1 MRSPARPTADPS
13 RFPALMGALVVGV
26 ALTLGGC
33 AQAGP
38 VESTLAETPS
48 NLAPIASSTSSPT
61 TNGTSVP
68 ATTTTTTIPPVPV
81 TIEVTTGSVEAT
93 VTVTH
98 VLGEVTGTTP
108 FAEAISAGPV
118 TVAVEAEGYQRAVE
132 ELTVVGDTALQV
144 LLDPPG
150 QLVDRLTVI
159 PTGRQPKQV
168 AFLPDNSELW
178 VTTLGGVGVE
188 VYDPFSGRQ
197 LASIDLPTA
206 GAVEVIFNQE
216 GTTAYVS
223 QMETAS
229 VYEIDVASKEVRRQL
244 DTGGSWTKVMALS
257 PDESLLYAS
266 NWISDDVSEIDL
278 ATGEVLRRI
287 PTVDT
292 PRGLVVTPDASRLY
306 VAGFDSG
313 EIQVID
319 LLTGYGEVIHSSGGS
334 LRHLVLDP
342 SGETIYASDMTKD
355 LTLTVDIATNQ
366 VEVLAQ
372 SDRKPNTIDISPDGR
387 VLFVSNRGAN
397 NPETY
402 LKPGP
407 EWGSVVLI
415 DTATGDYLDAIVG
428 GNQCTA
434 LDVSPDGTLLAYSD
448 FLDDRV
454 TVYRVP
460 SHSVLAA
467 GGGGRWEVHRAELR
481 K

>member
-1 MRSPARPTADPS
+1 MA
-13 RFPALMGALVVGV
+13 ALVVGV

-33 AQAGP
+33 VQADP
-38 VESTLAETPS
+38 AESTLPAGAPS
-48 NLAPIASSTSSPT
+48 TLAPAASSTSPPT
-61 TNGTSVP
+61 TIGTVVP
-68 ATTTTTTIPPVPV
+68 ATTTTIPPLPV

-108 FAEAISAGPV
+108 FADDIIAGPV
-118 TVAVEAEGYQRAVE
+118 TVAVEADGYQRAVE
-132 ELTVVGDTALQV
+132 ELTVVADTALQV
-144 LLDPPG
+144 WLDPVG

-206 GAVEVIFNQE
+206 GAVEVIFNRE

-223 QMETAS
+223 QMETAT
-229 VYEIDVASKEVRRQL
+229 VYEIDVASKEVRRQF

-266 NWISDDVSEIDL
+266 NWTSDDVSEIDL
-278 ATGEVLRRI
+278 TTGEVLRRI

-415 DTATGDYLDAIVG
+415 DTATGHYLDAIVG

-448 FLDDRV
+448 FLDHRV

-460 SHSVLAA
+460 SYGVLAA
-467 GGGGRWEVHRAELR
+467 GDGGRWETHLAELR